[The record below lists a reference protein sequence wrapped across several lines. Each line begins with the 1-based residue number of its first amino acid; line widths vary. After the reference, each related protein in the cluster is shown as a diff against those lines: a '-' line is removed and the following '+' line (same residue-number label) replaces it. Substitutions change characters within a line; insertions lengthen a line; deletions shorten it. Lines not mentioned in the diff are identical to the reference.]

1 MEGQWKTNESEKTN
15 DIIKSQE
22 SRSPPP
28 AAMKGQLFLGL
39 QFDTLD

>member
-1 MEGQWKTNESEKTN
+1 MEGHWKTNESEKTN

-28 AAMKGQLFLGL
+28 RGDERATFLRPSI
-39 QFDTLD
+39 